1 MSSSFF
7 LDTSALIKLYHQEPG
22 TEEIEEIFGQA
33 ENTLVISELA
43 IVELYSTLAR
53 KVRSGQITPRAQEE
67 ALRNFEEDCTRR
79 FVIALLGGAV
89 LQKAKELL
97 RKYGNTK
104 ALRALD
110 SLQLSSCLLA
120 RTGEDLTFACAD
132 GRLLDIA
139 KSEGLQVLNPE
150 ADK

>member
-43 IVELYSTLAR
+43 IIELYSTLAR

-79 FVIALLGGAV
+79 FVIAPLGGAA

-120 RTGEDLTFACAD
+120 RTGEDLTFVCAD

-150 ADK
+150 AE

>member
-120 RTGEDLTFACAD
+120 RTGEDLTFVCAD